1 MKRIVFTAAAVVAA
15 LACAV
20 LYAADIP
27 VFGEFRFSNTGPV
40 VSFVAGTGTN
50 SVLNV
55 PYDGELPFKLGEVTA
70 TVDSVAV
77 DTAKVSRVWSY
88 ARRTTTP
95 VVTTNFFGQVE
106 TNSYDTGFVA
116 VAQTNKVYDSSATP
130 AFGQGWFLPGDVM
143 QIDLD
148 GTTGAVVRIIG
159 VIQ

>member
-1 MKRIVFTAAAVVAA
+1 MKRIAFTIAAVVAA
-15 LACAV
+15 CAV
-20 LYAADIP
+20 LHAADVP

-55 PYDGELPFKLGEVTA
+55 PYDGELPFRLSEVTA

-77 DTAKVSRVWSY
+77 GTAKVNRVWSY
-88 ARRTTTP
+88 VRRSTTEET
-95 VVTTNFFGQVE
+95 VTNFFGQVE
-106 TNSYDTGFVA
+106 TAVYDTGFVTQT
-116 VAQTNKVYDSSATP
+116 QTNKVYDSSATP

>member
-1 MKRIVFTAAAVVAA
+1 MKRAALLVAA
-15 LACAV
+15 LLVGLCAV

-55 PYDGELPFKLGEVTA
+55 PYTGELPFKLDEVTA
-70 TVDSVAV
+70 TVGSTAVA
-77 DTAKVSRVWSY
+77 TARVYRVWNY
-88 ARRTTTP
+88 TRRRIDTE
-95 VVTTNFFGQVE
+95 VTTNFFGQTI
-106 TNSYDTGFVA
+106 TNELFNGYVTE
-116 VAQTNKVYDSSATP
+116 AQTNEVYDSSDTP
-130 AFGQGWFLPGDVM
+130 ALKNVWFLQGDAM

-148 GTTGAVVRIIG
+148 GTTGAVVRVLG